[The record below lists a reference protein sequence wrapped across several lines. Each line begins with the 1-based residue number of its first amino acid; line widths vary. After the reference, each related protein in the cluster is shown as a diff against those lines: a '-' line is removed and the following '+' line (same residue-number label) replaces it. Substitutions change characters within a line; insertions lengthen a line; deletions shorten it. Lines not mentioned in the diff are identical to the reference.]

1 MGKMVIVGGGQAGYS
16 VASKLRDMGFKGGIE
31 IICAEDSIPYQR
43 PPLSKKFLMGE
54 IPQERLFIRPEKFYR
69 EKNISLRLGVNVTKI
84 DRTTS
89 EVLCND
95 GSRLSYKKLFLV
107 TGSTPNIFPEQLGG
121 KLKGAY
127 YIRSL
132 ADIEAVAHEFKPKRH
147 LLVIGGGYIGLE
159 IAAVARK
166 KNLSVTL
173 VEAEDRILKR
183 VASPQ
188 TANFFRDL
196 HNQNQVEIIE
206 GRSIRKLIGKKN
218 VFQSAVLDNGN
229 EIAADFTV
237 IGIGVKPS
245 SSLASDAGLEVENGI
260 KVDCYCQTSD
270 LNILSAGDCTNFPN
284 GSSSLRL
291 ESVGNAIEQAEA
303 AAMTAMGL
311 KHPYRAK
318 PWFWSD
324 QYDTK
329 LQIAGLSSEYDQV
342 VERRD
347 QKSASF
353 WYFKNKQL
361 IAVDSINDG
370 RAYMVAKRLI
380 ELGKSPN
387 PSIFSDPNFDLK
399 LLLKTH

>member
-132 ADIEAVAHEFKPKRH
+132 ADIE
-147 LLVIGGGYIGLE
+147 
-159 IAAVARK
+159 
-166 KNLSVTL
+166 
-173 VEAEDRILKR
+173 DRMLKR

-206 GRSIRKLIGKKN
+206 GRSNRKLIGKKN

-229 EIAADFTV
+229 EISADFTV

-303 AAMTAMGL
+303 AAMTALGL